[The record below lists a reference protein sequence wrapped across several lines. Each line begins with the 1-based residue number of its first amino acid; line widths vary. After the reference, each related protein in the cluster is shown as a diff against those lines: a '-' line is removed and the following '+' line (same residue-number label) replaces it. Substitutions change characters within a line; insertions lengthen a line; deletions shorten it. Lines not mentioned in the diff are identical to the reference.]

1 MPKIIINGKEIEF
14 EKGMTVLQAC
24 ELADVEIPRFCYHE
38 KLSIAGN
45 CRMCLVELE
54 KSPKPIASCA
64 MPAAEGMNIK
74 TNTHL
79 VEKARKGVM
88 EFLLA
93 NHPLDCPV
101 CDQGGECDLQDQS
114 MYYGV
119 DKSRFIENKRQ
130 VKEKYMGPL
139 IKTQMT
145 RCIHCTRC
153 VRFATEVAGVPEI
166 GAIGRGEN
174 MEITTYLE
182 KAMES
187 ELSANVIDLCPV
199 GALTSK
205 PYAFEARPWELKKT
219 ESIDVMDAVGS
230 NIRIDTYNWEV
241 KRILPRLNND
251 INEEWISDKTR
262 YSCDGLLK
270 QRLDVPYIKKDNKLQ
285 KSNWDE
291 AITLLADK
299 IQSINPNEIG
309 GHIGDMVNM
318 ENALSFKKLF
328 AILKSKNLEF
338 REKKFY
344 INSSE
349 KINYIF
355 NSSIKGIE
363 ESDLILLIG
372 SNPRHEATMLNAR
385 IRKTFVKKR
394 IPIFSIGDPGELTY
408 DYTVI
413 GNTTDDLKK
422 ILDNEHEFSKK
433 LSSSNKPIIIIGE
446 SALELESGKYI
457 VEEVKNFLKNNNFIS
472 KEWNAFNFLAQNAS
486 TVGLIDLKVLSK
498 EDEEKNSFFE
508 KLNKNQF
515 KLLYLLGSDNL
526 DIKKDNEFI
535 VYQGSHGDRGAEIA
549 DLVLPSAAFTEQNGL
564 FENLEG
570 RVQESKKASYP
581 IGEAL
586 EDWKIFNL
594 ILKKLGKFN
603 DLSKFDSLRK
613 EVLNLIP
620 NFTKLNELPNFEE
633 AQEVNTSSEFIS
645 ESVNIKNLDY
655 FYTNSISRA
664 SKTMSECRQIKQK
677 LKKQEHKYM
686 IEYLQILGQEVYKI
700 VFLLVPILVSVAMIV
715 WLDRRVWGLVQK
727 RRGPNVVG
735 PFGLFQTLADALK
748 YIFKEIIIPASAN
761 KVVFILAPIVTMTLA
776 LVAWAVIPMS
786 EELVL
791 SDINVGILYL
801 FAVSSLGVYG
811 IIMGGWASNSKYP
824 FLGAI
829 RSAAQMV
836 SYEVSIGIIIINV
849 LLCVGSLNLN
859 DIVIA
864 QKNLWY
870 VIPLFPM
877 FVIFFISAL
886 AETNRPPFDL
896 PEAEA
901 ELVAGYQTEYSGM
914 MYAMFWLG
922 EYANILLMCA
932 MGSIL
937 FLGGWLPIMDVY
949 PLNII
954 PAPIWMISKILFLF
968 LLFALIKAIV
978 PRYRYDQLMR
988 LGWKIFLPF
997 SLIYLVFTAS
1007 FLFYFDKLPKVNF

>member
-45 CRMCLVELE
+45 CRMCLVEME

-64 MPAAEGMNIK
+64 MPAAEGMSIK
-74 TNTHL
+74 TNTAL

-119 DKSRFIENKRQ
+119 DKSRFVENKRL

-230 NIRIDTYNWEV
+230 NIRVDTYNWEV
-241 KRILPRLNND
+241 KRVLPRLNND

-285 KSNWDE
+285 KTTWDE
-291 AITLLADK
+291 AIKLLINK
-299 IQSINPNEIG
+299 IKSVSPDEIG
-309 GHIGDMVNM
+309 GHIGDMINL
-318 ENALSFKKLF
+318 ENALGFKKLF
-328 AILKSKNLEF
+328 KSLNISNLEF

-349 KINYIF
+349 KSNYIF

-372 SNPRHEATMLNAR
+372 TNPRHEATMLNAR
-385 IRKTFVKKR
+385 IRKTFVKKH
-394 IPIFSIGDPGELTY
+394 IPIYAVGDPGDLTY
-408 DYTVI
+408 NYIKI
-413 GNTTDDLKK
+413 GNTTGDLKK
-422 ILDNEHEFSKK
+422 ILNKNGEFSEKL
-433 LSSSNKPIIIIGE
+433 LSSKRPLIIIGE
-446 SALELESGKYI
+446 SALELKSGKYI
-457 VEEVKNFLKNNNFIS
+457 FEEFRNFLIKNNFIS
-472 KEWNAFNFLAQNAS
+472 KEWNALNFLPQNAS
-486 TVGLIDLKVLSK
+486 TVGLIDLKILSK
-498 EDEEKNSFFE
+498 TDEEKKSFFD
-508 KLNKNQF
+508 KLNNNQF

-526 DIKKDNEFI
+526 DIKKNNEFI
-535 VYQGSHGDRGAEIA
+535 IYQGSHGDRGAEIA

-564 FENLEG
+564 YENLEG
-570 RVQESKKASYP
+570 RVQECKKASYP

-594 ILKKLGKFN
+594 IFKKLDNNENLLNF
-603 DLSKFDSLRK
+603 DLLRK
-613 EVLNLIP
+613 EVLDLIP
-620 NFTKLNELPNFEE
+620 NFTKLNELPSFKKTEIK
-633 AQEVNTSSEFIS
+633 EVTSSFVDE
-645 ESVNIKNLDY
+645 EVTIKELDY

-664 SKTMSECRQIKQK
+664 SKTMSECRQIKQ
-677 LKKQEHKYM
+677 
-686 IEYLQILGQEVYKI
+686 
-700 VFLLVPILVSVAMIV
+700 
-715 WLDRRVWGLVQK
+715 
-727 RRGPNVVG
+727 
-735 PFGLFQTLADALK
+735 
-748 YIFKEIIIPASAN
+748 
-761 KVVFILAPIVTMTLA
+761 
-776 LVAWAVIPMS
+776 
-786 EELVL
+786 
-791 SDINVGILYL
+791 
-801 FAVSSLGVYG
+801 
-811 IIMGGWASNSKYP
+811 NSKKT
-824 FLGAI
+824 GT
-829 RSAAQMV
+829 
-836 SYEVSIGIIIINV
+836 
-849 LLCVGSLNLN
+849 
-859 DIVIA
+859 D
-864 QKNLWY
+864 
-870 VIPLFPM
+870 
-877 FVIFFISAL
+877 
-886 AETNRPPFDL
+886 
-896 PEAEA
+896 
-901 ELVAGYQTEYSGM
+901 
-914 MYAMFWLG
+914 
-922 EYANILLMCA
+922 NI
-932 MGSIL
+932 
-937 FLGGWLPIMDVY
+937 
-949 PLNII
+949 
-954 PAPIWMISKILFLF
+954 
-968 LLFALIKAIV
+968 
-978 PRYRYDQLMR
+978 
-988 LGWKIFLPF
+988 
-997 SLIYLVFTAS
+997 
-1007 FLFYFDKLPKVNF
+1007 